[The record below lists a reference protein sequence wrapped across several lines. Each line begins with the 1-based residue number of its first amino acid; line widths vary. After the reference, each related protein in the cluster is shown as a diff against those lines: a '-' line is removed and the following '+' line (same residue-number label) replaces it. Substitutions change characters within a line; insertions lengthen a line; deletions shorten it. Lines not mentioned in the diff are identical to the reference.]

1 MTRITTLNERTILL
15 ALPYF
20 CLFLKLSFN
29 TFAVDGPVVFPIQFS
44 ASFACN
50 KRIWN
55 NDWNENPSKLS
66 QSSTDTL
73 NDKISQF
80 LKTRIY

>member
-1 MTRITTLNERTILL
+1 MTRNTTLNERTILL

-55 NDWNENPSKLS
+55 TDWNANPSKLRS
-66 QSSTDTL
+66 SSTDTS
-73 NDKISQF
+73 NAKISEIYA
-80 LKTRIY
+80 KTSL